1 MDKYILRVSLLR
13 VVNKQDQLVLDKK
26 QKEQAID
33 KYNEKSDKFWCNAVY
48 DGVGYKIVDNLDLLW
63 FCYETN
69 EEFINIAI
77 DVDKISQICN
87 IVLQSLEGQ
96 RLNAIAEA
104 LLCREY
110 MQLKGITQRQLA
122 QSLNKTQGAIS
133 NKLRLLN
140 LPVQIQHAIFHN
152 KIKERHGRAILKLEK
167 QPKFYEKAMVVYAK
181 VLEQNLSVVQTDDM
195 VDMILGKEVGVKD
208 SLNIKRVKSRKEYK
222 KPEAAIMVDEINRQL
237 KNAVTN
243 IHNIFPRLKI
253 ELQQGTDRKDYVFLL
268 KLKGVNDNDGKNNSD
283 N

>member
-1 MDKYILRVSLLR
+1 
-13 VVNKQDQLVLDKK
+13 
-26 QKEQAID
+26 
-33 KYNEKSDKFWCNAVY
+33 
-48 DGVGYKIVDNLDLLW
+48 
-63 FCYETN
+63 
-69 EEFINIAI
+69 
-77 DVDKISQICN
+77 
-87 IVLQSLEGQ
+87 
-96 RLNAIAEA
+96 
-104 LLCREY
+104 
-110 MQLKGITQRQLA
+110 
-122 QSLNKTQGAIS
+122 
-133 NKLRLLN
+133 
-140 LPVQIQHAIFHN
+140 
-152 KIKERHGRAILKLEK
+152 
-167 QPKFYEKAMVVYAK
+167 MVVYAK

-268 KLKGVNDNDGKNNSD
+268 KLKGVNDNDGKNNRD

>member
-1 MDKYILRVSLLR
+1 MDKFILRVSLLR
-13 VVNKQDQLVLDKK
+13 IVNNIEKIELS
-26 QKEQAID
+26 KEQREVAIQ
-33 KYNEKSDKFWCNAVY
+33 KYQNNYDKFWCDATF
-48 DGVGYKIVDNLDLLW
+48 DEVGYQIVDNFDLLW
-63 FCYETN
+63 YCAETD

-77 DVDKISQICN
+77 DTRDIPNIAVSIKQMLASQK
-87 IVLQSLEGQ
+87 
-96 RLNAIAEA
+96 LNPILEA

-110 MQLKGITQRQLA
+110 MQLNGITQKQLA
-122 QSLNKTQGAIS
+122 TSLGKTQGAIS

-140 LPVQIQHAIFHN
+140 LPVQIQNAIYNN

-181 VLEQNLSVVQTDDM
+181 VIEQHLSVVQTDDM
-195 VDMILGKEVGVKD
+195 VDIILGKEVGVKD
-208 SLNIKRVKSRKEYK
+208 SLNIKRVRSRKDYK
-222 KPEAAIMVDEINRQL
+222 KPEAAVMVEEINKQL

-268 KLKGVNDNDGKNNSD
+268 KLKGVNDNGENNR
-283 N
+283 NN